1 MTRFMRAKNK
11 ASIELT
17 RRLFVEY
24 AESLGFGLCFQDF
37 ERELAG
43 LPGDYA
49 APSGGLLLAVSDN
62 HIAGCVALR
71 SLEGKVC
78 EMKRLYVR
86 PRYRGHHIGR
96 ELAVRIIKMAKKI
109 DYSYMRLD
117 TVPVMGEAIAL
128 YRSLGF
134 HEIPPYRH
142 NPVPGALFMELKLSD
157 FEE

>member
-11 ASIELT
+11 ASIELAK
-17 RRLFVEY
+17 RLFIEY
-24 AESLGFGLCFQDF
+24 ARSLGFDLCFQDF
-37 ERELAG
+37 EKELAG

-71 SLEGKVC
+71 RLEGKVC

-86 PRYRGHHIGR
+86 PRCRGHRIGR
-96 ELAVRIIKMAKKI
+96 ELAVRIIRMAKKI
-109 DYSYMRLD
+109 GYSYMRLD
-117 TVPVMGEAIAL
+117 TIPVMVEAIAL

-134 HEIPPYRH
+134 REIAPYRR
-142 NPVPGALFMELKLSD
+142 NPVHGALYMELELSD
-157 FEE
+157 FQG